1 MEKLFLGE
9 FKRGDKIFSF
19 NEIELSDESLENIEN
34 IIESSLRGGDQN
46 VEITVREKDVN
57 VRETVYS
64 LRGELYDS
72 RKLYI
77 QKINISE
84 IINYGTFKVL
94 KCYIPE
100 GQVRIN

>member
-34 IIESSLRGGDQN
+34 IIESSLRGSNQN
-46 VEITVREKDVN
+46 IEITVREMDVN
-57 VRETVYS
+57 VKKTVYS

-72 RKLYI
+72 RELYI
-77 QKINISE
+77 EKINISE
-84 IINYGTFKVL
+84 IINYGTCKVL

-100 GQVRIN
+100 GKVRIN